1 MLILFQAEEPWNR
14 RVSSVRNMIWS
25 KSRASTVN
33 HGENVSTNIV
43 DVMHSAQL
51 AVVVEAVS
59 EVSKQP
65 EVNLPSSLVHRSNL
79 GAGQP
84 GSEDI
89 QSLLLLATEV
99 SQKSSISEAY
109 YNLDKVLSW
118 SAAVREISVV
128 TPRSEEEKAVEKTES
143 LLVKSRR
150 RRGVESAECVQ

>member
-1 MLILFQAEEPWNR
+1 
-14 RVSSVRNMIWS
+14 MIWS

-128 TPRSEEEKAVEKTES
+128 TPRNEEEKAVEKTES